1 MSEWSDS
8 DERFNAL
15 TSFTEED
22 ERISN
27 ELLGP
32 MYFKSRKPGYDGP
45 QVKALD
51 FKGYMKYVSE
61 REHKR
66 LYEQALYLAQETD
79 APEWHEL
86 PEDERIRIRKINDD
100 YKKGMSDL
108 GASISKGMSPKM

>member
-1 MSEWSDS
+1 MTKWNDS

-15 TSFTEED
+15 TSFGEED

-51 FKGYMKYVSE
+51 FKAYMKYVSE
-61 REHKR
+61 REHMK
-66 LYEQALYLAQETD
+66 LYEGAIRFAQELD

-86 PEDERIRIRKINDD
+86 PEEEKERIRQVNDE
-100 YKKGMSDL
+100 YKQGMKSL
-108 GASISKGMSPKM
+108 GDIISKGITPKM